1 MKVGELLSK
10 ARNAEHIK
18 RFKIIGETAEA
29 KQSMYVADDDAP
41 VFMGNSEGTTDLDD
55 LEVIG
60 IDILNNEVLIITC

>member
-18 RFKIIGETAEA
+18 RFKIIG
-29 KQSMYVADDDAP
+29 KNKKKKKSMYVSDDDAP
-41 VFMGNSEGTTDLDD
+41 VFMGNSDGTTDLDD